1 MRWAWTL
8 VETKRGMAEAGEHRG
23 GRKSQRGGGEGAPAR
38 KVRASRTE
46 RGEHWQAP
54 REAGAAGR
62 KTKGHGVAERL
73 ARDGR
78 VRRGGPRES
87 AQSRAAG
94 GGRAAVLL
102 LILRGFALSES
113 AFGDTGTK
121 AVHHITARP
130 GGSLRSRRLIRGERV
145 GRRGGREADCQ
156 AGARAP
162 RSDPRREEG
171 AGLRARLWG
180 GLGAR
185 GADPLCRALLNNAK
199 ETGQASFHRRSEA
212 RLLPVFCNRP
222 F

>member
-1 MRWAWTL
+1 MDF
-8 VETKRGMAEAGEHRG
+8 
-23 GRKSQRGGGEGAPAR
+23 
-38 KVRASRTE
+38 SRTWGPGPWGCAGPGPWW
-46 RGEHWQAP
+46 RP
-54 REAGAAGR
+54 REAWQRPGS
-62 KTKGHGVAERL
+62 TEV
-73 ARDGR
+73 DGR
-78 VRRGGPRES
+78 VREEEERELQRARSERAGPSGESIGRRRERQGQREERQRDTESPKGWPGTGASGEEARGRARAEGAS

-162 RSDPRREEG
+162 RSDPRRGEG

-180 GLGAR
+180 DSGR
-185 GADPLCRALLNNAK
+185 GGRTRYVERC
-199 ETGQASFHRRSEA
+199 
-212 RLLPVFCNRP
+212 
-222 F
+222 